1 LFAVHGSSGSVSV
14 QIITDLDREAR
25 KHTDLEVEQ
34 CLSYFKD
41 ICEVFLLRTPLATTF
56 VAAGEEL
63 GYMNRD
69 GNGEYQTGFMIAQVN
84 TCHFLAPSY
93 S

>member
-1 LFAVHGSSGSVSV
+1 MEGSGSVSVSV
-14 QIITDLDREAR
+14 QIITDQDPGGLKTYGSGSRTE
-25 KHTDLEVEQ
+25 
-34 CLSYFKD
+34 
-41 ICEVFLLRTPLATTF
+41 FLLRTPLATTF